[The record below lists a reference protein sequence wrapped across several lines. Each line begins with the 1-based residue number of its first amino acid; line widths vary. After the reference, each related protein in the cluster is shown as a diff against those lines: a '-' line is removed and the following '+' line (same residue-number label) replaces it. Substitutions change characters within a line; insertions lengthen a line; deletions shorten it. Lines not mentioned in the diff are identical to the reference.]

1 MEHISKISCKE
12 KQRNEITNTKREKK
26 TANKKNKVLKQ
37 TIDSLKKRNVLFWEG
52 KKKLDACFIE
62 RYVSSNNKQKS
73 QRKFMTFKWQNYLKH
88 RTEIMH
94 IEMTADRTEIIFAP
108 WATRSLYGICFFFFS
123 FVILCRIYS
132 TFVYFSF
139 NKNPIEID
147 HKKWTLHACWRE
159 KWNIRKCSTDTWIN
173 GE

>member
-52 KKKLDACFIE
+52 KKLDACFIE

-159 KWNIRKCSTDTWIN
+159 RNEIYENVRQTL
-173 GE
+173 E